1 MKDTIIM
8 LSTLRRATY
17 YFERFCII
25 YRDMIIK
32 ANKAQLKIK
41 LSTGTTIYFR
51 AKTEGERVL
60 RGFHGEVCSIDDFIN
75 QNELRELRE
84 IARGKESE
92 DA

>member
-8 LSTLRRATY
+8 LPTLRQATY

-41 LSTGTTIYFR
+41 LSTGTTIYFS
-51 AKTEGERVL
+51 AETEGQRVL
-60 RGFHGEVCSIDDFIN
+60 RGFHGEICSIDEFIKQN
-75 QNELRELRE
+75 QEAAVLL
-84 IARGKESE
+84 
-92 DA
+92 

>member
-1 MKDTIIM
+1 MKNTIVMTPTFIM
-8 LSTLRRATY
+8 ATY

-32 ANKAQLKIK
+32 ANKAQLKIE
-41 LSTGTTIYFR
+41 LSTGITIYFR

-75 QNELRELRE
+75 QNELRELRD

>member
-8 LSTLRRATY
+8 LPTLRQATY

-32 ANKAQLKIK
+32 ASKAQLKIK

-51 AKTEGERVL
+51 AETEGQRVL
-60 RGFHGEVCSIDDFIN
+60 RGFHGEICSIDEFIK
-75 QNELRELRE
+75 QNEVTE
-84 IARGKESE
+84 
-92 DA
+92 

>member
-8 LSTLRRATY
+8 LPTLRQATY

-32 ANKAQLKIK
+32 ANKAQLKIE

-51 AKTEGERVL
+51 VETEGQRVL
-60 RGFHGEVCSIDDFIN
+60 RGFHGEICSIDEFIK
-75 QNELRELRE
+75 QNEVTE
-84 IARGKESE
+84 
-92 DA
+92 

>member
-8 LSTLRRATY
+8 HPTFRQATY

-32 ANKAQLKIK
+32 ANKAQLKIE

-51 AKTEGERVL
+51 AETEGQRVL
-60 RGFHGEVCSIDDFIN
+60 RGFHGEICSIDEFVKQN
-75 QNELRELRE
+75 QEAAVLL
-84 IARGKESE
+84 
-92 DA
+92 